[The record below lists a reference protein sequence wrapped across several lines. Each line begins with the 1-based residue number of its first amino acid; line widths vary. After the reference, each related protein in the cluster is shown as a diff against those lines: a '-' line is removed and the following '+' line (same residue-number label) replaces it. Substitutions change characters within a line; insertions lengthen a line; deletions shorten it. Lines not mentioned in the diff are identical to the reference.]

1 MLGVNNLKSIRFL
14 IEDDLLLEVDGYK
27 SRYICRTQIIEA
39 ALRAYLRSVAANGG
53 KLIGVGGWSV

>member
-1 MLGVNNLKSIRFL
+1 MKSIRFL
-14 IEDDLLLEVDGYK
+14 IEDDLLSEVDGYK
-27 SRYICRTQIIEA
+27 SRYISRTQIIEA